1 MKNAPRGCSLRRL
14 ALSVTAACGLASA
27 IALAFPGAT
36 AAQDEP
42 ITLADDPFEVTDPHA
57 TPPGEAAYSV
67 VGSYERAPIGRVRST
82 WGAETELS
90 YGVAPNLDVR
100 IGQTGAYGNLDVRR
114 RLGTVSSDVG
124 GDGSEQERA
133 ALGGTTRLGALY
145 QLTDESTAMPIVGL
159 LGRVR
164 SLYGPGGTAYE
175 SEATALFGKTLV
187 GGARPLGVSLN
198 VGAVYRFDPAP
209 GERTTR
215 YLVNASAGQALT
227 RDTALVITYARE
239 QQEKGQPDYSLVQV
253 GVRHRLRDQRAILG
267 AAVGFGLNRNTPQFQ
282 VALAVQWELGASK

>member
-14 ALSVTAACGLASA
+14 ALSVTAACGPASA

-67 VGSYERAPIGRVRST
+67 VGSYERAPTGRVRST

-114 RLGTVSSDVG
+114 RLGTVSNDVG

-175 SEATALFGKTLV
+175 SEATALFGKTLI

>member
-1 MKNAPRGCSLRRL
+1 M
-14 ALSVTAACGLASA
+14 
-27 IALAFPGAT
+27 
-36 AAQDEP
+36 
-42 ITLADDPFEVTDPHA
+42 
-57 TPPGEAAYSV
+57 
-67 VGSYERAPIGRVRST
+67 GSYERAATGRVRST

-90 YGVAPNLDVR
+90 YGLAPNLDVR

-114 RLGTVSSDVG
+114 RLETVSSDVG
-124 GDGSEQERA
+124 GDSSEQERA
-133 ALGGTTRLGALY
+133 TLGGTARLGALY
-145 QLTDESTAMPIVGL
+145 QLTDETTSMPIVGL

-175 SEATALFGKTLV
+175 TEATALFGKTLI
-187 GGARPLGVSLN
+187 GGARPLGVNLN
-198 VGAVYRFDPAP
+198 VGTVYRFDPAP
-209 GERTTR
+209 GERATR

-267 AAVGFGLNRNTPQFQ
+267 AGVGFELNRNTPQFQ
-282 VALAVQWELGASK
+282 SGPCNAARLAVRPSSSASIRPLTGWCLVRNSLAAGLAGLIFTAPEDQSGKAGSSIFSLPRRLCQPAP

>member
-1 MKNAPRGCSLRRL
+1 MRCRAPSVAAAWGL
-14 ALSVTAACGLASA
+14 ALAA
-27 IALAFPGAT
+27 ALAFPSAT

-57 TPPGEAAYSV
+57 TPPGEAAYSI
-67 VGSYERAPIGRVRST
+67 VGSYERAATGRVRST

-90 YGVAPNLDVR
+90 YGVSPNLDLR

-114 RLGTVSSDVG
+114 RLGTVSTEVG
-124 GDGSEQERA
+124 GPGSEQERA

-145 QLTDESTAMPIVGL
+145 QLTEESGSWPIVGL

-175 SEATALFGKTLV
+175 TEATALFGKTLIA
-187 GGARPLGVSLN
+187 GERPLGVSLN
-198 VGAVYRFDPAP
+198 IGTVHRFDPAP
-209 GERTTR
+209 GERMTR

-239 QQEKGQPDYSLVQV
+239 QQEKGQPDYSLAQA

>member
-1 MKNAPRGCSLRRL
+1 MGNVPRGGRVLSL
-14 ALSVTAACGLASA
+14 APSVTAACGLALA
-27 IALAFPGAT
+27 AALAFPSAT

-57 TPPGEAAYSV
+57 TPPGEAAYSI
-67 VGSYERAPIGRVRST
+67 VGSYERAATGRVRST

-90 YGVAPNLDVR
+90 YGVAPNLDLR

-114 RLGTVSSDVG
+114 RLGTVSTEVG
-124 GDGSEQERA
+124 GPGPEQEHA

-145 QLTDESTAMPIVGL
+145 QLTEESGSRPIVGL

-175 SEATALFGKTLV
+175 TEATALFGKTLI

-198 VGAVYRFDPAP
+198 IGTVYRFDPTP
-209 GERTTR
+209 GERTSR

-253 GVRHRLRDQRAILG
+253 GMRRRLKDQRAILG

-282 VALAVQWELGASK
+282 VALAVQWELDASK

>member
-1 MKNAPRGCSLRRL
+1 MRCLAP
-14 ALSVTAACGLASA
+14 SVTAACGLALTA
-27 IALAFPGAT
+27 ALAFPSAT

-67 VGSYERAPIGRVRST
+67 VGSYERALTGRVRST

-90 YGVAPNLDVR
+90 YGVAPDLDVR
-100 IGQTGAYGNLDVRR
+100 VGQTGAYGNLDVRR
-114 RLGTVSSDVG
+114 RLGTVSSDVS
-124 GDGSEQERA
+124 GDGSDQERA

-175 SEATALFGKTLV
+175 SEATALFGKTLI

-215 YLVNASAGQALT
+215 YLVNASAGQALA

-253 GVRHRLRDQRAILG
+253 GVRHRLRDQRAIVG

-282 VALAVQWELGASK
+282 AALAVQWELGASK

>member
-1 MKNAPRGCSLRRL
+1 MRCRAP
-14 ALSVTAACGLASA
+14 SVTAARGFVLAA
-27 IALAFPGAT
+27 ALSFPSAT

-57 TPPGEAAYSV
+57 TPPGEAAYSIV
-67 VGSYERAPIGRVRST
+67 VSYERAATGRVRST

-100 IGQTGAYGNLDVRR
+100 VGQTGAYGNLDVRR
-114 RLGTVSSDVG
+114 RLGTVSTDVG
-124 GDGSEQERA
+124 GPSSEQERA
-133 ALGGTTRLGALY
+133 ALGGTTRLGTLY
-145 QLTDESTAMPIVGL
+145 QLTDETSSMPVVGL

-175 SEATALFGKTLV
+175 TEATALFGKTLI
-187 GGARPLGVSLN
+187 GGERPLGVSLN
-198 VGAVYRFDPAP
+198 VGTVYRFDPTP

-253 GVRHRLRDQRAILG
+253 GVRHRPRDQRAILG

-282 VALAVQWELGASK
+282 FALAVQWELDASK

>member
-1 MKNAPRGCSLRRL
+1 MRCLAPSI
-14 ALSVTAACGLASA
+14 TAACGLALA
-27 IALAFPGAT
+27 AALAFPSAT

-42 ITLADDPFEVTDPHA
+42 ITLADDPFEVTDPRA
-57 TPPGEAAYSV
+57 TPPGEAAYSI
-67 VGSYERAPIGRVRST
+67 VGSYERAATGRVRST

-90 YGVAPNLDVR
+90 YGVAPNLDLR

-114 RLGTVSSDVG
+114 RLGTVSTDINGVS
-124 GDGSEQERA
+124 SEQERA
-133 ALGGTTRLGALY
+133 AFGGATRLGALY
-145 QLTDESTAMPIVGL
+145 QLTDESSSMPIVGL

-175 SEATALFGKTLV
+175 TEATALFGKTLIT
-187 GGARPLGVSLN
+187 GERPLGVSLN
-198 VGAVYRFDPAP
+198 IGTVYRFDPAP
-209 GERTTR
+209 SERTTR

-239 QQEKGQPDYSLVQV
+239 QQEKGQPDYSLVQA
-253 GVRHRLRDQRAILG
+253 GVRYRLRDQRAILG

>member
-1 MKNAPRGCSLRRL
+1 
-14 ALSVTAACGLASA
+14 
-27 IALAFPGAT
+27 
-36 AAQDEP
+36 
-42 ITLADDPFEVTDPHA
+42 
-57 TPPGEAAYSV
+57 
-67 VGSYERAPIGRVRST
+67 VRST
-82 WGAETELS
+82 WSAETELS

-100 IGQTGAYGNLDVRR
+100 IGQTGAFGNLDVRR
-114 RLGTVSSDVG
+114 RLGTVSTEVG
-124 GDGSEQERA
+124 GPGSDQERA

-145 QLTDESTAMPIVGL
+145 QLTDESSSMPLVGL

-175 SEATALFGKTLV
+175 TEATALFGKTLI
-187 GGARPLGVSLN
+187 GGERPLGASLN
-198 VGAVYRFDPAP
+198 VGAVYRIDPTP

-215 YLVNASAGQALT
+215 YFVNASAGQALT

-253 GVRHRLRDQRAILG
+253 GMRHRLREQRAILG

-282 VALAVQWELGASK
+282 LAIAVQWELGASK